1 MKYDKEKED
10 EYTIEDY
17 EIFKADHIAQKESGE
32 ALLEAMLKVPFK
44 NQKKV
49 DDLLSKIDDHKVLIS
64 HFRDKIYKLKA
75 KEESFFVG
83 HTWISGSSNVVWSGT
98 GNISVGYNSIINQ
111 QGISLPLDGK
121 IETTEIKYVDN
132 ENQIKTVEVMDDVF
146 QSVLGNYYLT
156 YIDGYK
162 IPLTRVIYIDE
173 ESSVGKWFATM
184 CKNFERGSKLERIL
198 KDEDNQ
204 EDS

>member
-32 ALLEAMLKVPFK
+32 ALLETMLKVPFK
-44 NQKKV
+44 SQKKV
-49 DDLLSKIDDHKVLIS
+49 DDLLNKIDEHKVLIS
-64 HFRDKIYKLKA
+64 HFSDKIYRLKA
-75 KEESFFVG
+75 KEDSSILIG
-83 HTWISGSSNVVWSGT
+83 HTWISGTSNAVWYGT
-98 GNISVGYNSIINQ
+98 GNISIGYS
-111 QGISLPLDGK
+111 SPFGK

-156 YIDGYK
+156 YIDGFR